1 MQYGKAFFHEFQKM
15 ADLLALLAMRCAPL
29 CVLATPPIRG
39 RCRFHSE
46 ATEEI
51 SEEYLCGAVAQKG
64 VTERIPAGFSV
75 KAVDKQQRFC

>member
-15 ADLLALLAMRCAPL
+15 ADLPALLAMRCAPL
-29 CVLATPPIRG
+29 CVGHAAYPG

-51 SEEYLCGAVAQKG
+51 SEEYLCGDEAQKG